1 MNFAGVTKAPIVAV
15 CRNNGWATSMPAS
28 RQTHSD
34 GFAIKAVA
42 YGLRGV
48 QVDGADVIAV
58 LGVVRDAR
66 VRAAA
71 GQGGTLVE
79 AVIPGIGQVD
89 PVARMRRHLEA
100 RALWDGE
107 REKRLA
113 VEIGADV
120 DRALADAAAAGPPA
134 RETLFEDVIG
144 KAGGSP

>member
-1 MNFAGVTKAPIVAV
+1 
-15 CRNNGWATSMPAS
+15 MPAS

-48 QVDGADVIAV
+48 RVDGADVIAV
-58 LGVVRDAR
+58 HGVVRDAR

-79 AVIPGIGQVD
+79 AVIPGIAQVD

-100 RALWDGE
+100 RGLWDGD
-107 REKRLA
+107 REKRLGG
-113 VEIGADV
+113 EIGADV
-120 DRALADAAAAGPPA
+120 DRALTEAAAAGPPA
-134 RETLFEDVIG
+134 PGTLFEDVV
-144 KAGGSP
+144 AGGHTP